1 MSRLF
6 GLTRMTSL
14 LGSWEASIWTVGV
27 RFRKIEKEPG
37 VECREVEGERWVFW
51 RKRGKCG
58 EEFEVETG
66 EEGLWIGPAAVVGGG
81 GEEEDCSSEQL
92 LLRSID

>member
-1 MSRLF
+1 
-6 GLTRMTSL
+6 MTSL

-66 EEGLWIGPAAVVGGG
+66 VEGL
-81 GEEEDCSSEQL
+81 
-92 LLRSID
+92 